1 MQLRTILLGL
11 FMCFSSIS
19 LLAQVK
25 YSNEFLKIG
34 VGARALGMSNSAIAG
49 THDVTSSYWNPAGL
63 VGMEDDYQLAAMHAE
78 IFAGIAGYNYFG
90 LGLKLDDKSAISVSL
105 IRFGVDDI
113 PNTSRLIDNEGNI
126 DFNRVTFFSAADYA
140 GIFSYSRKTN
150 IEGLSLGGNAK
161 IIHRRVGDFS
171 KAWGFGLDAG
181 AQYVKNN
188 WTFAAMGRDIT
199 GTFNAWTTD
208 LDEETEQTF
217 IATGNDLPG
226 SSVEVTVPELALGA
240 NRAFQLTSKIALE
253 AELNL
258 VNTFDGKRN
267 TLFRTNF
274 VSMDPNLGI
283 EASLNNKI
291 FLRGGVG
298 NFQVTTDISGNR
310 LTTVQPNF
318 GLGVKFSY
326 FTIDYAFTNLGEVSV
341 AQSSNIFSFR
351 IDINKG
357 Q

>member
-341 AQSSNIFSFR
+341 AQSSNIFSLR

>member
-63 VGMEDDYQLAAMHAE
+63 VRMEDDYQLAAMHAE

-126 DFNRVTFFSAADYA
+126 DFNRVAFFSAADYA

-199 GTFNAWTTD
+199 
-208 LDEETEQTF
+208 
-217 IATGNDLPG
+217 
-226 SSVEVTVPELALGA
+226 
-240 NRAFQLTSKIALE
+240 
-253 AELNL
+253 
-258 VNTFDGKRN
+258 
-267 TLFRTNF
+267 
-274 VSMDPNLGI
+274 
-283 EASLNNKI
+283 
-291 FLRGGVG
+291 
-298 NFQVTTDISGNR
+298 
-310 LTTVQPNF
+310 
-318 GLGVKFSY
+318 
-326 FTIDYAFTNLGEVSV
+326 
-341 AQSSNIFSFR
+341 
-351 IDINKG
+351 
-357 Q
+357 

>member
-1 MQLRTILLGL
+1 MQFRSIFLGL
-11 FMCFSSIS
+11 FMCFSSVS

-34 VGARALGMSNSAIAG
+34 VGARAFGMSNSAIAG
-49 THDVTSSYWNPAGL
+49 TNDVTSSYWNPAGL
-63 VGMEDDYQLAAMHAE
+63 VRMEDDYQLAAMHAE

-90 LGLKLDDKSAISVSL
+90 LGVKLDYKSAISVSL

-208 LDEETEQTF
+208 LDDETEQTF
-217 IATGNDLPG
+217 LATGNDLPG

-240 NRAFQLTSKIALE
+240 NRAFQLTSKLALE

-267 TLFRTNF
+267 TLFRSNF
-274 VSMDPNLGI
+274 VSMDPNLGL

-298 NFQVTTDISGNR
+298 KFQVTTDISGNR

-326 FTIDYAFTNLGEVSV
+326 FTIDYA
-341 AQSSNIFSFR
+341 
-351 IDINKG
+351 
-357 Q
+357 